1 MDWYMILLIAIFAV
15 LFIFSIIGTIIC
27 IHIVKIHKQTKINI
41 LEEKENMSKAISKEF
56 SYQSPEYS
64 DKVLEFSRKFAAQ
77 TSVLKFNAF
86 INNHDSEKVTR
97 SQIKN
102 LISDTATNINISMIY
117 DNIDFSRTLFS
128 KDFLVKFIINTTI
141 ISIKELLDKQLVDII
156 D

>member
-1 MDWYMILLIAIFAV
+1 
-15 LFIFSIIGTIIC
+15 
-27 IHIVKIHKQTKINI
+27 
-41 LEEKENMSKAISKEF
+41 
-56 SYQSPEYS
+56 
-64 DKVLEFSRKFAAQ
+64 
-77 TSVLKFNAF
+77 VLKFNAF

-128 KDFLVKFIINTTI
+128 QDFLVQFIINTTI